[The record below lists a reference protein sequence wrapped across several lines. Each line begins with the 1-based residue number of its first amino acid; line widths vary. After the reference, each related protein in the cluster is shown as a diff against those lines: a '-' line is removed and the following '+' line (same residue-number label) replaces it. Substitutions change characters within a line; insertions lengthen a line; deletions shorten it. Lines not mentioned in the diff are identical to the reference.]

1 VVSPETPT
9 TPDSELHSAEAGGIL
24 VVDDDAATRALIRQW
39 LRRGGLRV
47 VEAASGEAALDLLV
61 AKPEGIDL
69 IVLDVM
75 MPGMDG
81 FELLRR
87 LKAEPSTARIPI
99 VFLSASAGESD
110 VVRGVKAGAI
120 DYLQKPFSGPILV
133 TKVQAVLER
142 SRAERA
148 LHDKLRSAEESATQ
162 DGLTGLANRRA
173 FDRRL
178 AEMAATAIR
187 HSEPLSL
194 VMLDIDRFKSI
205 NDSLGHLA
213 GDAALQHLAGKLR
226 AVVRSADQAF
236 RYGGEEFSLLLEKC
250 DRAGAVHVYERLQK
264 SLRAAPLDYNEETI
278 AFTVSGG
285 IASMETAN
293 GFLLANLVGRAD
305 DALYAAK
312 RAGRDRVEIEK

>member
-87 LKAEPSTARIPI
+87 LKAEPRTARIPI

-250 DRAGAVHVYERLQK
+250 DRAGAVHVY
-264 SLRAAPLDYNEETI
+264 YNEETI

>member
-1 VVSPETPT
+1 MCPETPT
-9 TPDSELHSAEAGGIL
+9 TPDVGHHSAEAGGIL
-24 VVDDDAATRALIRQW
+24 VVDDDDSTRALIRQW

-47 VEAASGEAALDLLV
+47 LEAPSGEAALELLHANPGSV
-61 AKPEGIDL
+61 DL

-75 MPGMDG
+75 MPGIDG
-81 FELLRR
+81 FELLDR
-87 LKAEPSTARIPI
+87 LKAEPATAWIPI
-99 VFLSASAGESD
+99 VLLSASAGESD

-142 SRAERA
+142 SRAERV
-148 LHDKLRSAEESATQ
+148 LHDKLRTAEESATQ

-178 AEMAATAIR
+178 GEMAAAAIR
-187 HSEPLSL
+187 HAEPLSL
-194 VMLDIDRFKSI
+194 VMLDIDKFKSI
-205 NDSLGHLA
+205 NDKLGHLA
-213 GDAALQHLAGKLR
+213 GDAALKHLAAKLR

-236 RYGGEEFSLLLEKC
+236 RYGGEEFGLLLEKC
-250 DRAGAVHVYERLQK
+250 DRAGAAQVYDRLRR
-264 SLRAAPLDYNEETI
+264 SLHAAPLDYEGQPL

-305 DALYAAK
+305 AALYAAK
-312 RAGRDRVEIEK
+312 RGGRDRVEIEE